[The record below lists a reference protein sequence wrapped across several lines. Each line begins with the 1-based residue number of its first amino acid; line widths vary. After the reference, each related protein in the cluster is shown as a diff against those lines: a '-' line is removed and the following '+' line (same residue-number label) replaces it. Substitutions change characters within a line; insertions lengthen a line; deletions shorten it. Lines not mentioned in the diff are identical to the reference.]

1 MVALQIGNL
10 SPDRT
15 FHPAP
20 FSTFIIMKVSKGK
33 KVPAYCLAMFY
44 ITLFWVPAIS
54 QPIHPVTVI
63 EQLC

>member
-15 FHPAP
+15 FHPAT

-44 ITLFWVPAIS
+44 ITLF
-54 QPIHPVTVI
+54 
-63 EQLC
+63 